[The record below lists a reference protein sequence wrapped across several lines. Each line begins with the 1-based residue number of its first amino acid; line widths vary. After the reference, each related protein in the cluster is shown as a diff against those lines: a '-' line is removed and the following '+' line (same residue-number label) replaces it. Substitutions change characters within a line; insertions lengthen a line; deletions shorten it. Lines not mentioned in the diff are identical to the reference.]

1 MLLTIGMIVKNE
13 EKFLRQCLTAIQP
26 ILKNIDSE
34 LIIVDTGST
43 DKTVDIARE
52 FTDKV
57 LFFEWVN
64 DFAAARNVGLKE
76 AQGEWFM
83 FLDADEIFI
92 SCDAIIE
99 FFKSGNYKNY
109 NSAVYSVRNYK
120 SLNNKY
126 EYNDSYL
133 PRLTKILPETA
144 FVRPVHEGF
153 NTFAV
158 PIMILTDVADH
169 YGYAFDDD
177 PENKKKKFERNSVLL
192 QKRLETEEKNTNP
205 LLFSQLFDTYCFL
218 EDKKQAI
225 DYAYEG
231 IELCK
236 QQKSDFA
243 MALYHNLITL
253 ANSEKRYEDVLKI
266 YDEYFALGEEIRQK
280 ERTTDIE
287 MMAYKGIAV
296 YEMKRYT
303 EAYDMFT
310 EFFKA
315 YEKHEQEGNI
325 TRESLYIA
333 HHFKNETFRLKINML
348 LTECC
353 IILGKYN
360 EAQDNIKNCPIDKYN
375 FTIYAHNCRVA
386 QAMSVIKQS
395 ECKGFMSMYK
405 AQSSK
410 DRSELFD
417 NIALSLFVMDEA
429 RRKEIINKLANED
442 LDKAVQRNRISIHKA
457 HFIGGNAGAGRIA
470 TFIEK
475 FGAAYADILFIMLN
489 EELDISPF
497 LARCEDIVQV
507 VSDGFRSIK
516 GFCEAV
522 SGYDINKITD
532 NKQLYKLIVMY
543 LYTVIGAVENRLEI
557 TMITPQLS
565 DLAMKYLNTHGE
577 ADLPEE
583 VLAAVTIAEI
593 EILRKMRNFKECVA
607 SLRKLIQINSRY
619 APIAKEYQNII
630 KADMGAIN

>member
-13 EKFLRQCLTAIQP
+13 EQFLRQCLTAIQP
-26 ILKNIDSE
+26 ILKKVDSE

-43 DKTVDIARE
+43 DKTVEIAKE

-57 LFFEWVN
+57 LHFDWIN
-64 DFAAARNVGLKE
+64 DFSAARNVSIE
-76 AQGEWFM
+76 AAQGEWFM
-83 FLDADEIFI
+83 FLDADDMFL

-99 FFKSGNYKNY
+99 FFNTGNYKNY
-109 NSAVYSVRNYK
+109 NSAFYMSRECK
-120 SLNNKY
+120 SLTNKQDY
-126 EYNDSYL
+126 TLIYQ
-133 PRLTKILPETA
+133 PRLTKLLPETK
-144 FVRPVHEGF
+144 FVLPVHEYL
-153 NTFAV
+153 NTFGSPMMVLA
-158 PIMILTDVADH
+158 AEAEH
-169 YGYAFDDD
+169 YGYAFEND
-177 PENKKKKFERNSVLL
+177 PVKRQKKFERNSVLL
-192 QKRLETEEKNTNP
+192 QQRLKTEGETN
-205 LLFSQLFDTYCFL
+205 LLLYRQLFDTYAFL
-218 EDKKQAI
+218 DDKTEAI
-225 DYAYEG
+225 NYAYKG

-236 QQKSDFA
+236 KQKSDYA
-243 MALYHNLITL
+243 LALYHGLITL
-253 ANSEKRYEDVLKI
+253 ANSEKRHEDVLRI
-266 YDEYFALGEEIRQK
+266 YDEYFAIGDDIRQK

-287 MMAYKGIAV
+287 MMAYRGVALYDLGRYEEA
-296 YEMKRYT
+296 YEMFISFFKRYKENEENGIT
-303 EAYDMFT
+303 
-310 EFFKA
+310 
-315 YEKHEQEGNI
+315 
-325 TRESLYIA
+325 TRESLYLNL
-333 HHFKNETFRLKINML
+333 HFKNEIFRLKINML

-360 EAQDNIKNCPIDKYN
+360 EAQYNIKNCPIDKYN

-417 NIALSLFVMDEA
+417 NIALSLFAMDEA

-457 HFIGGNAGAGRIA
+457 YFIGGNAGAGRIA

-475 FGAAYADILFIMLN
+475 FGAAHADILFIMLN

-522 SGYDINKITD
+522 SGYDINKVTD

-543 LYTVIGAVENRLEI
+543 LYTVVGATENKREI
-557 TMITPQLS
+557 TALTPILG
-565 DLAMKYLNTHGE
+565 DLAMRYLNTHGE

-593 EILRKMRNFKECVA
+593 EMLRKIRNFKECVA

-630 KADMGAIN
+630 KADMGTIN